1 MNETVFSNTELQ
13 SLSEPTKF
21 YLKTHMIYKTIPK
34 GEQFLWEG
42 DEVET
47 VYFIIRGYAKI
58 YHFSEEGRE
67 QILTVVKGG
76 QFVNAVSVLRQEHG
90 NHADGIAMTEMELG
104 VLDATDFMAAI
115 RDYSDF
121 ALLLLQDSADKLDH
135 LIQLVEEL
143 SLFSTRQ
150 RLIRFILKNGKED
163 QTIRGWTQEEIAAQ
177 VGTVRDVVSRLF
189 GFFTREGYIR
199 VERQRIIVLDE
210 QRLQAALE
218 DGDVRLK
225 S

>member
-1 MNETVFSNTELQ
+1 MSDTIFLNTDLN
-13 SLSEPTKF
+13 SLSTQTKSF
-21 YLKTHMIYKTIPK
+21 LETCMLRKTISK

-42 DEVET
+42 DEVEN

-67 QILTVVKGG
+67 QILAVLKAG
-76 QFVNAVSVLRQEHG
+76 QFVNTVSALQLEQG
-90 NHADGIAMTEMELG
+90 NHANGMAMTEMELG
-104 VLDATDFMAAI
+104 VLDMADFMTAI

-121 ALLLLQDSADKLDH
+121 GLLLLHDSADKLDH
-135 LIQLVEEL
+135 LTELVEEL

-150 RLIRFILKNGKED
+150 RLIRFLLKTGREG
-163 QTIRGWTQEEIAAQ
+163 QSIQGWTQEEIASQ
-177 VGTVRDVVSRLF
+177 VGTVRDVVSRLL

-210 QRLQAALE
+210 ERLQAALE
-218 DGDVRLK
+218 E
-225 S
+225 